1 MIARMQQAA
10 TLFALLSGLWQ
21 LAQGLYIP
29 AKAVV
34 AQQLLQVAWQRA
46 LTGARDARPWPWADT
61 HAVARLSVP
70 ALGIDQ
76 IVLAGA
82 SGRTL
87 AFGPGLLPGSVAPG
101 RAGHIVI
108 SGHRDTHFRF
118 LADLAPGA
126 LVYVHGADGVRHAYR
141 VEAASVVDVRN
152 YRGLTE
158 CAGQCL
164 TLVTCYPFDAV
175 APGGPLRYLV
185 RAHAVADDAPPPP
198 PQPRPASSAAAAVS
212 S

>member
-21 LAQGLYIP
+21 LAQGMYIP

-34 AQQLLQVAWQRA
+34 AQQLLQVAWERTLA
-46 LTGARDARPWPWADT
+46 GARAARPWPWADT
-61 HAVARLSVP
+61 QAVARLSVP

-87 AFGPGLLPGSVAPG
+87 AFGPGLLPGSVPPG
-101 RAGHIVI
+101 DAGHIVI

-118 LADLAPGA
+118 LAGLAPGT
-126 LVYVHGADGVRHAYR
+126 LVYVHGADGVRHVYR
-141 VEAASVVDVRN
+141 VEDTSIVDVRR
-152 YRGLTE
+152 YRGLAD
-158 CAGQCL
+158 CDGRCL

-185 RAHAVADDAPPPP
+185 RAQEIEDAAPMFPV
-198 PQPRPASSAAAAVS
+198 QPRPASSAAAAVS